1 MSKFKAIVNPVTG
14 KTEYN
19 FPATLVSINTNS
31 PQKFTNASGVE
42 NTYYLGTI
50 DFVNAQG
57 VEKKGVTTQIFAKS
71 YNHGMKVGETFL
83 STVSKGDDGKMYIRT
98 SHLIAGGNNA
108 TEEDFGLDF
117 EAVVGAGATIAAT
130 A

>member
-1 MSKFKAIVNPVTG
+1 MSKFKKIVNPVTG
-14 KTEYN
+14 KTEYQ

-42 NTYYLGTI
+42 NTYYLGAV
-50 DFVNAQG
+50 DFINANG
-57 VEKKGVTTQIFAKS
+57 EEKKGITTQIFAKS
-71 YNHGMKVGETFL
+71 YGYGMKVGDTFV
-83 STVSKGDDGKMYIRT
+83 STVSKGDDDRMYIRT

-117 EAVVGAGATIAAT
+117 AEVDEEVEAEA
-130 A
+130 

>member
-31 PQKFTNASGVE
+31 PQSFTNASGVK
-42 NTYYLGTI
+42 NTYYLGAV

-71 YNHGMKVGETFL
+71 WGHGMKIGDTFL

-98 SHLIAGGNNA
+98 SHLVAGGNNA

-117 EAVVGAGATIAAT
+117 DTIVETAEAIGAEA
-130 A
+130 

>member
-42 NTYYLGTI
+42 ITYYLGTV
-50 DFVNAQG
+50 DFINAQG

-117 EAVVGAGATIAAT
+117 DTIVETANPVAAEA
-130 A
+130 